1 MSNSNFVHLHLHS
14 EYSLLDGA
22 CRFDRVIDKAL
33 KCNMNALALTD
44 HGNMFGVIDFYKDAK
59 NVGIKPII
67 GCEFYVASNSRF
79 EKAPQNKETSYHLI
93 LLAKNQN
100 GYKNLIK
107 LCSLGF
113 TEGFYY
119 KPRIDNELL
128 KRYSSDLICLTACLK
143 GLIPVKILQGD
154 KEGLRQAVEL
164 YLDVFTRDNLYF
176 ELMDHGLTEQKI
188 VNRELLKLS
197 EKYKINVVATNDC
210 HYLNRTDAHYHDILL
225 CIQTGKNINSS
236 DRLKFTGNEFYFK
249 TPEEMEKVFAE
260 IPEALTN
267 TLKIAEMCDVEIAF
281 NQKLYP
287 DFIPPENLS
296 PEEYLKNLAYKG
308 FEEKYSKPTKE
319 LKERLDY
326 ELSTINKMGYNT
338 YFLVVWD
345 LVRFAKENDIPV
357 GPGRGSAAGS
367 IVSYSLGITN
377 LDPITHNLLFE
388 RFLNPERISP
398 PDIDIDFC
406 YEKRDRVIQYVK
418 QKYGEN
424 NVAQIITFGSMK
436 ARNAI
441 RDVGRALGMSYG
453 DVDKIAKMI
462 PETLHITIKE
472 SLETNLEMKS
482 AYETSEQIRELID
495 SAMALEGM
503 VRHSS
508 IHAAGV
514 VISSQNLTEIIPIC
528 KTARET
534 EIATQYHMKNVEEIG
549 LLKMDFLGLKTLTI
563 INNILKI
570 LKQNRDVDLDIS
582 SIKLDDKKTYKLL
595 QDAKTV
601 AVFQLESSGMRDIL
615 KKLSPSSFEEITALL
630 ALYRPGP
637 LGSGMVDDFI
647 KRKSGGKK
655 IVYDHPV
662 LESILKETY
671 GVILYQEQVAQI
683 ARAMAGFT
691 LGQADILRR
700 AMGKKK
706 PEEMHRMRNEF
717 IEKAVNNNI
726 DRAIAERVF
735 DLMSHFAGYGF
746 NKSHSAA
753 YAMISYQTA
762 YLKAHY
768 PVEFMSAVLTN
779 EKANIDAIVKYI
791 SECKEMRIQILPPD
805 VNESEKDFTVVSDAI
820 RFGLCAIKNV
830 GETAVEAILK
840 ARETK
845 GRFTSFQDFLE
856 KNNETTI
863 NTRVIESLIKSGAF
877 DSLGAKRFQLFKA
890 YPQILDIINRNK
902 KEKETGQTL
911 LFEAVEAKSPLSMSY
926 IELPD
931 IPEWEEKEILQYEKE
946 SLGFY
951 VSRHPLEKYLLEI
964 RYIANASSKSLIE
977 KKNGEEAI
985 LCGFVSKKKEHFDK
999 KGNKMLFINLEDFE
1013 GSTELVIFSNA
1024 LKRYNKEINEDDVL
1038 CVEGKI
1044 DTSNEKTPKLLVDQ
1058 IYNVNNIIEN
1068 LTSSINI
1075 NIRTELF
1082 DDKSLEKI
1090 ISIVKKNPGK
1100 KKITLT
1106 FMTSDIDKLVYELS
1120 SEFGISINA
1129 KVIKSI
1135 EKVVDPE
1142 DISLLL
1148 KK

>member
-1 MSNSNFVHLHLHS
+1 MNNIDFAHLHLHS

-22 CRFDRVIDKAL
+22 CRFDKVIEKAL
-33 KCNMNALALTD
+33 KYNIKAVALTD
-44 HGNMFGVIDFYKDAK
+44 HGNMFGVIDFYKSAK
-59 NVGIKPII
+59 KAGIKPII
-67 GCEFYVASNSRF
+67 GCEFYVAGKSRF
-79 EKAPQNKETSYHLI
+79 EKEPQNKETSYHLI

-119 KPRIDNELL
+119 KPRIDSELL
-128 KRYSSDLICLTACLK
+128 KQYSQDLICFTACLK
-143 GLIPVKILQGD
+143 GLIPVKILQDD
-154 KEGLRQAVEL
+154 KEGLREAIEF
-164 YLDVFTRDNLYF
+164 YLDLFTRENLYF

-210 HYLNRTDAHYHDILL
+210 HYIDRSDARYHDILL
-225 CIQTGKNINSS
+225 CIQTGKNVNSS

-249 TPEEMEKVFAE
+249 TPEEMAKVFADVPDA
-260 IPEALTN
+260 ISN
-267 TLKIAEMCDVEIAF
+267 TIKIAEMCDVEIDF

-287 DFIPPENLS
+287 DFIPPDNLS
-296 PEEYLKNLAYKG
+296 PDDYLKKLAHKG
-308 FEEKYSKPTKE
+308 FEEKYPRPSKE
-319 LKERLDY
+319 LQERLEY

-345 LVRFAKENDIPV
+345 LVRFAKENGIPV

-367 IVSYSLGITN
+367 IVSYCLGITA
-377 LDPITHNLLFE
+377 LDPISHNLLFE
-388 RFLNPERISP
+388 RFLNPERVSP

-406 YEKRDRVIQYVK
+406 YEQRDKVIQYVK

-424 NVAQIITFGSMK
+424 NVAQIVTFGTMK
-436 ARNAI
+436 AKNAI
-441 RDVGRALGMSYG
+441 RDVGRTLGMAYG

-462 PETLHITIKE
+462 PETLNITIKE
-472 SLETNLEMKS
+472 SLDINLELKS
-482 AYETSEQIRELID
+482 AYESSELIRELID

-508 IHAAGV
+508 THAAGV
-514 VISSQNLTEIIPIC
+514 VISSQNLMEIIPIY
-528 KTARET
+528 KIAKDND
-534 EIATQYHMKNVEEIG
+534 IATQYHMKNVEEIG

-563 INNILKI
+563 INNTLKI
-570 LKQNRDVDLDIS
+570 LKQNRNIDFDIS

-595 QDAKTV
+595 QEGKTM
-601 AVFQLESSGMRDIL
+601 AVFQLESSGMRDIVKRL
-615 KKLSPSSFEEITALL
+615 TPSSFEDITALL

-637 LGSGMVDDFI
+637 LGSGMVDDFV
-647 KRKSGGKK
+647 KRKHGGKK
-655 IVYDHPV
+655 IVYDHPI

-671 GVILYQEQVAQI
+671 GVIVYQEQVAQI
-683 ARAMAGFT
+683 ARAMGGFT

-717 IEKAVNNNI
+717 IEKAVDNKI
-726 DRAIAERVF
+726 DKAIAEKVF

-768 PVEFMSAVLTN
+768 PVEFMAAVLTN
-779 EKANIDAIVKYI
+779 EKANIDNVVKYI
-791 SECKEMRIQILPPD
+791 GECKEMGIQILPPD
-805 VNESEKDFTVVSDAI
+805 VNESNKDFTVVGDAI

-830 GETAVEAILK
+830 GETAVESIIS
-840 ARETK
+840 AREGK
-845 GRFTSFQDFLE
+845 GRYESLQDFFE
-856 KNNETTI
+856 KNNESTI
-863 NTRVIESLIKSGAF
+863 SSRVIESLIKSGAF
-877 DSLGAKRFQLFKA
+877 DSLSARRSQLFKA
-890 YPQILDIINRNK
+890 YPQILEIIGKNK
-902 KEKETGQTL
+902 KEKETGQTS
-911 LFEAVEAKSPLSMSY
+911 LFDALDVKSPFSMSK

-931 IPEWEEKEILQYEKE
+931 IPEWEEKEILQYEKD

-951 VSRHPLEKYLLEI
+951 VSRHPLEKYTLEI
-964 RYIANASSKSLIE
+964 RYISNASSKMLGE
-977 KKNGEEAI
+977 KKDGDEVV
-985 LCGFVSKKKEHFDK
+985 LCGLVTKKKEHFDK
-999 KGNKMLFINLEDFE
+999 KGNKMLFVTLEDFE
-1013 GSTELVIFSNA
+1013 GSTELVVFSNA
-1024 LKRYNKEINEDDVL
+1024 LKKYNKEINEEDVL
-1038 CVEGKI
+1038 CVAGKI
-1044 DTSNEKTPKLLVDQ
+1044 DTSNDKTPKLLVDQ
-1058 IYNVNNIIEN
+1058 IYSINNIIDN

-1090 ISIVKKNPGK
+1090 MSIIKKNPGK
-1100 KKITLT
+1100 KKITFSFLT
-1106 FMTSDIDKLVYELS
+1106 NDVNKLVYELNN
-1120 SEFGISINA
+1120 EFGISINA
-1129 KVIKSI
+1129 KLIKSL
-1135 EKVVDPE
+1135 EKVVEPE
-1142 DISLLL
+1142 DISLSI
-1148 KK
+1148 